1 MRLARICALFLLV
14 MFLGSSI
21 VFAADQASNIG
32 SIDVQKVFKGYK
44 DTIKAQEQIDAK
56 QTEFKKEFEKSQEK
70 LQKAQ
75 KDGKEMEEIDKMRKE
90 LEEKL
95 EPKRK
100 EILRLNEDLTTRL
113 QQKILVAVETVS
125 KKMGVDIV
133 FDKQV
138 IITGGVD
145 LTDMVIR
152 ELNK

>member
-1 MRLARICALFLLV
+1 MRFTRVLAMVLFV
-14 MFLGSSI
+14 VFLASVSLAETASS
-21 VFAADQASNIG
+21 IG

-44 DTIKAQEQIDAK
+44 ETVKAQEQIDTK
-56 QTEFKKEFEKSQEK
+56 QSEFKKEFEKSQEK
-70 LQKAQ
+70 LQKLQ
-75 KDGKEMEEIDKMRKE
+75 KDGKPVEEIDKMRKD

-100 EILRLNEDLTTRL
+100 EILHLNEELTVRL

-125 KKMGVDIV
+125 KKMGVDVV

>member
-1 MRLARICALFLLV
+1 MRFTRVLAMVLFV
-14 MFLGSSI
+14 VFLASVSLAETASS
-21 VFAADQASNIG
+21 IG

-44 DTIKAQEQIDAK
+44 ETVKAQEQIDTK
-56 QTEFKKEFEKSQEK
+56 QSEFKKEFEKSQEK

-75 KDGKEMEEIDKMRKE
+75 KDGKAVEEIDKMRKD

-100 EILRLNEDLTTRL
+100 EILRLNEELTVRL
-113 QQKILVAVETVS
+113 QQKILVAVEAVS
-125 KKMGVDIV
+125 KKMGVDVV